1 MLALLVIGATF
12 QEPVRAWG
20 FDGHAQIG
28 NLALQEA
35 DAGAA
40 SRVWHLLGSND
51 TEALAEACN
60 WPDRVQKTPR
70 WKWGEP
76 QHFVNIP
83 HTASRYARD
92 RDCPDDLCVTE
103 AIKKYAGQLADSRR
117 DGRSRWRAF
126 AWLCHLTGDLHQP
139 LHAGYLDD
147 RGGNSVEIIYRGE
160 EANLHQFWDRVLIQ
174 ERLPHHSDWQNH
186 IPGLTA
192 HSAANAWNPSEVND
206 WTSESHE
213 LVKLT
218 SYPPDQVIPADFAD
232 QSWLLIR
239 QQWLTAGLRL
249 ARILNATL
257 GEGEV
262 VIETAE
268 PAQDSA
274 DD

>member
-83 HTASRYARD
+83 RTASRYERD

-126 AWLCHLTGDLHQP
+126 AWLCHLTGDLHQSLALWP
-139 LHAGYLDD
+139 LRKY
-147 RGGNSVEIIYRGE
+147 STY
-160 EANLHQFWDRVLIQ
+160 QRVCLRFSQ
-174 ERLPHHSDWQNH
+174 
-186 IPGLTA
+186 
-192 HSAANAWNPSEVND
+192 
-206 WTSESHE
+206 TSEHQDLGASHPAE
-213 LVKLT
+213 
-218 SYPPDQVIPADFAD
+218 SYILGVIIPLPSDITITHPVILQTVFTIPDTEAPD
-232 QSWLLIR
+232 
-239 QQWLTAGLRL
+239 
-249 ARILNATL
+249 
-257 GEGEV
+257 GEV
-262 VIETAE
+262 RVFAEKATKDRLLAAQET
-268 PAQDSA
+268 PCIFFPPGSQAQTRC
-274 DD
+274 